1 MRIISGFR
9 QWWFDCLLLKR
20 NKQLSLRLYL
30 MHGIMEYISVY
41 IYMYIYIYIL
51 NVYMNQIMKEA
62 GKAEFSSYSARVCY
76 QVFAQRL
83 PESFA

>member
-1 MRIISGFR
+1 MVVR
-9 QWWFDCLLLKR
+9 
-20 NKQLSLRLYL
+20 LSPTQTQQAALIAFVSDAWNN
-30 MHGIMEYISVY
+30 GIYICIY

-62 GKAEFSSYSARVCY
+62 GKAEFSSYSARICY

>member
-1 MRIISGFR
+1 MVVR
-9 QWWFDCLLLKR
+9 
-20 NKQLSLRLYL
+20 LSPTQTQQAALIAFVSDAWNN
-30 MHGIMEYISVY
+30 GIYICIY
-41 IYMYIYIYIL
+41 IYVYIYIYIL

-62 GKAEFSSYSARVCY
+62 GKAEFSSYSARICY

>member
-1 MRIISGFR
+1 MVVR
-9 QWWFDCLLLKR
+9 
-20 NKQLSLRLYL
+20 LSPTQTQQAALIAFVSDAWNN
-30 MHGIMEYISVY
+30 GIYICIY
-41 IYMYIYIYIL
+41 IYVYIYIYIL

-62 GKAEFSSYSARVCY
+62 RKAEFSSYSARICY

>member
-1 MRIISGFR
+1 
-9 QWWFDCLLLKR
+9 
-20 NKQLSLRLYL
+20 
-30 MHGIMEYISVY
+30 
-41 IYMYIYIYIL
+41 MYIYIYIL

-62 GKAEFSSYSARVCY
+62 RKAEFSSYSARICY

>member
-1 MRIISGFR
+1 MVVR
-9 QWWFDCLLLKR
+9 
-20 NKQLSLRLYL
+20 LSPTQTQQAALIAFVSDAWNN
-30 MHGIMEYISVY
+30 GIYICIYIYVY
-41 IYMYIYIYIL
+41 IYIYIYIL

-62 GKAEFSSYSARVCY
+62 GKAEFSSYSARICY

>member
-1 MRIISGFR
+1 MVVR
-9 QWWFDCLLLKR
+9 
-20 NKQLSLRLYL
+20 LSPTQTQQAALIAFVSDAWNN
-30 MHGIMEYISVY
+30 GIYICIY
-41 IYMYIYIYIL
+41 IYIYVYIYIYIL

-62 GKAEFSSYSARVCY
+62 GKAEFSSYSARICY

>member
-1 MRIISGFR
+1 MVVR
-9 QWWFDCLLLKR
+9 
-20 NKQLSLRLYL
+20 LSPTQTQQAALIAFVSDAWNN
-30 MHGIMEYISVY
+30 GIYICIY
-41 IYMYIYIYIL
+41 IYVNIYIYIL

-62 GKAEFSSYSARVCY
+62 GKAEFSSYSARICY

>member
-1 MRIISGFR
+1 
-9 QWWFDCLLLKR
+9 
-20 NKQLSLRLYL
+20 
-30 MHGIMEYISVY
+30 MHRIMEYIYVY

-62 GKAEFSSYSARVCY
+62 GKAEFSSYSARICY